1 MTDWFTTSIK
11 LQKQMLDAQKASLD
25 AGQHMLG
32 AQRSLVAMQEAGQK
46 VAEANVAAFNAWAKL
61 WGIGSR

>member
-1 MTDWFTTSIK
+1 MTNWCDASIR

-32 AQRSLVAMQEAGQK
+32 AQRSFIAMQEAGQK
-46 VAEANVAAFNAWAKL
+46 VAEANLAALNAWAKL
-61 WGIGSR
+61 WGVGG